1 MTKQEL
7 TIETIREHLFS
18 LEFMLS
24 EKEEEIHDDAYFID
38 ERELITNLIT
48 LVNSLD

>member
-1 MTKQEL
+1 MTKHEA
-7 TIETIREHLFS
+7 TIDTIRDYLFS

-24 EKEEEIHDDAYFID
+24 EKQEEIHDDAYFND
-38 ERELITNLIT
+38 ELELITNLIT